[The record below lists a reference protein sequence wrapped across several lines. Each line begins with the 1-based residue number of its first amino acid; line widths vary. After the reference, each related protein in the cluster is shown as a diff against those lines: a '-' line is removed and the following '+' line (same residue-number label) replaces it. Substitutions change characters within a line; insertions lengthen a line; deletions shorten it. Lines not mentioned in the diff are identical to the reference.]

1 MAGVLFAMSVLFA
14 LAASQVWV
22 RLDLELDDDTRPD
35 RRLLW
40 SLGAISIAALL
51 GGVVALI
58 VDWAS

>member
-1 MAGVLFAMSVLFA
+1 MSVLFA

-40 SLGAISIAALL
+40 SLGVISIAALL

-58 VDWAS
+58 FDWAS